1 MDKDTNPDR
10 DAEQRS
16 SLADLD
22 DESIG
27 HVFDQTNGL
36 ADGLTGDSDGV
47 AGDDDAS
54 DADRGDAQI

>member
-1 MDKDTNPDR
+1 MDKHTDHSGD
-10 DAEQRS
+10 EHKS

-36 ADGLTGDSDGV
+36 ADGLDGDSDGT
-47 AGDDDAS
+47 ADS
-54 DADRGDAQI
+54 DAKSDAERGDIL